1 MEEFSVL
8 ILAGEPKFSGLLL
21 PKAFFSEQFFLQSKL
36 DIVLFSWGSIGH
48 GGALNFVELNQHT
61 FDLTMNIPK
70 VLSILERKIY
80 FGSVDFST

>member
-1 MEEFSVL
+1 V
-8 ILAGEPKFSGLLL
+8 
-21 PKAFFSEQFFLQSKL
+21 
-36 DIVLFSWGSIGH
+36 
-48 GGALNFVELNQHT
+48 NFVELNQHT